1 MNLAAPDVRTLE
13 IHAPAF
19 DCLTTSCRRPA
30 NPRGRELA
38 TPLLIQ
44 AIRDAAELGYNFLSI
59 AGEQSVFHPDL
70 KALCR
75 EAHRMHM
82 LTTLTTRCGLLSAR
96 RLKSLAPSID
106 LLGIR
111 FEAGMARNLEPV
123 RRSRIPFALV
133 FHLTAENMGELE
145 QTAAFAAT
153 HGAVM
158 LHVIPAEALAD
169 HEMATL
175 WMMMECLRDMHRGE
189 LAVQLDVWNRYN
201 LPMDIKNLEEWRK
214 GLKTGERFVGELV
227 SPLVVEE
234 DGTVSPLRQGFP
246 RELSMGNLAHSALAE
261 IGAAWIRDGAGLFGE
276 VYRTALGEARLF
288 DDLSRLIAAEAR
300 RHGRASFSAAG

>member
-13 IHAPAF
+13 IHPPTV
-19 DCLTTSCRRPA
+19 DCLTTSCRRPVS
-30 NPRGRELA
+30 PRGCELG

-44 AIRDAAELGYNFLSI
+44 AIRDAAGLGYNFLSI
-59 AGEQSVFHPDL
+59 AGEQSIFHPDL

-96 RLKSLAPSID
+96 RLKTLAPSVD

-123 RRSRIPFALV
+123 RQSRIPFALV

-145 QTAAFAAT
+145 PTAAFAAR
-153 HGAVM
+153 HGAVL
-158 LHVIPAEALAD
+158 LHVVPAEALAD

-175 WMMMECLRDMHRGE
+175 WMMMECLRDLHRGE

-201 LPMDIKNLEEWRK
+201 LPMDTRNLEAWRRGMDAGK
-214 GLKTGERFVGELV
+214 RFAGELI

-234 DGTVSPLRQGFP
+234 DGTVSPLRRGFP
-246 RELSMGNLAHSALAE
+246 RELSLGNLGHSSLAE
-261 IGAAWIRDGAGLFGE
+261 IGASWIRGGAGLFCE
-276 VYRTALGEARLF
+276 VYRAALGEARLF

-300 RHGRASFSAAG
+300 RHGRAAYSAAG